1 MGNLALYLK
10 KINILIWDCDGDT
23 PLGDWLVV
31 LWRSYDTGGSN
42 NVISI
47 PKMVEDNAESLRTQY
62 LKWIYKLGEKKI
74 KGKRI
79 VDHLEIRP
87 GLSYWWMTLLAE
99 KFNYAKS
106 PQIDD
111 AIKLLAFE
119 KWARGKRFKT
129 LALTTGKA
137 GFAKVLKFWCFKTGT
152 NFQWQHIQEEA
163 GSVSLPRKL
172 YQSIPHLSQACISL
186 VWHLIQSW
194 PLSGVGLKEWRTTKS
209 QVTFISYFLNLVP
222 EALKKGRFESRY
234 WAHLPDD
241 LVRSGFCT
249 NWLQLYV
256 KSAHSSQTKAAK
268 AIRDFNNNKTRKG
281 SESHT
286 TLDSFLSL
294 EVVLKT
300 LRDWFYLVLVCLRLS
315 KLPSLAINA
324 SLDFTPLF
332 QTDWNRS
339 LKGQTAMSNALY
351 LNLIEAAIKLLPRQC
366 VGVYLQENQPW
377 EFALIHAW
385 RVAGHARLIGIP
397 HSSVRF
403 WDLRYFFDPRS
414 YQCRGQNNLPMPDQ
428 VAVNGSA
435 MMKEYLRGRYPS
447 AQLVEV
453 EALRYL
459 YLEKKTTA
467 RRPTRKRS
475 FGPLRVLVLGDY
487 LPSNTHQ
494 MMLLLEKAFQSLPAD
509 TKIIVKPHPN
519 CPVRTED
526 YPSLRMSVTM
536 GSVSKLLPDC
546 DVAYSSAVTSAAV
559 DAYCAGVPVV
569 SVKDTKTLNLS
580 PLRSRKGVHFVSTPE
595 ELKQAFDKTS
605 KAQKSL
611 NRKISMFHCDK
622 SLRRWKK
629 IFSINSIRGKQK
641 KGTI

>member
-1 MGNLALYLK
+1 
-10 KINILIWDCDGDT
+10 
-23 PLGDWLVV
+23 
-31 LWRSYDTGGSN
+31 
-42 NVISI
+42 
-47 PKMVEDNAESLRTQY
+47 
-62 LKWIYKLGEKKI
+62 
-74 KGKRI
+74 
-79 VDHLEIRP
+79 
-87 GLSYWWMTLLAE
+87 
-99 KFNYAKS
+99 
-106 PQIDD
+106 
-111 AIKLLAFE
+111 
-119 KWARGKRFKT
+119 
-129 LALTTGKA
+129 
-137 GFAKVLKFWCFKTGT
+137 
-152 NFQWQHIQEEA
+152 
-163 GSVSLPRKL
+163 
-172 YQSIPHLSQACISL
+172 
-186 VWHLIQSW
+186 
-194 PLSGVGLKEWRTTKS
+194 
-209 QVTFISYFLNLVP
+209 
-222 EALKKGRFESRY
+222 
-234 WAHLPDD
+234 
-241 LVRSGFCT
+241 
-249 NWLQLYV
+249 V

-300 LRDWFYLVLVCLRLS
+300 LRDWFYLVLVCLRLN

-351 LNLIEAAIKLLPRQC
+351 LNLIEAAMKLLPRQC

>member
-1 MGNLALYLK
+1 M
-10 KINILIWDCDGDT
+10 T
-23 PLGDWLVV
+23 V
-31 LWRSYDTGGSN
+31 LWCSYDTKGCN
-42 NVISI
+42 DVVSI
-47 PKMVEDNAESLRTQY
+47 PRIVEENAESLRAQY
-62 LKWIYKLGEKKI
+62 LKWIYDLGEIKI
-74 KGKRI
+74 NGKRI
-79 VDHLEIRP
+79 VDHLEIRS
-87 GLSYWWMTLLAE
+87 GFSYWWMTLLVE
-99 KFNYAKS
+99 KCNFAKS

-152 NFQWQHIQEEA
+152 KFQWQHIEEEA

-172 YQSIPHLSQACISL
+172 YQSMPHLAQACISL
-186 VWHLIQSW
+186 LRHLIQGWS
-194 PLSGVGLKEWRTTKS
+194 LRGVGLKEWRETKGKI
-209 QVTFISYFLNLVP
+209 TFISYLFNLVP
-222 EALKKGRFESRY
+222 EALKEERFESRY
-234 WAHLPDD
+234 WAHLPD
-241 LVRSGFCT
+241 LLARHGCHT

-351 LNLIEAAIKLLPRQC
+351 LNLIEEAMKLLPKQC

-414 YQCRGQNNLPMPDQ
+414 YQRSGQNNLPMPDQ

-536 GSVSKLLPDC
+536 GSVSKLLPEC

-569 SVKDTKTLNLS
+569 SVRAPKTLNLS
-580 PLRSRKGVHFVSTPE
+580 PLRSTKGVHFVSTPK
-595 ELKQAFDKTS
+595 ELKQALDKTFATS
-605 KAQKSL
+605 PRIHRKASIF
-611 NRKISMFHCDK
+611 RYDK
-622 SLRRWKK
+622 NLPRWKK
-629 IFSINSIRGKQK
+629 LFAENPRK
-641 KGTI
+641 KR